1 MVYHDVD
8 MTYTFAI
15 PAGNR
20 LCELNRMDSYKVIH
34 EPVMDALTGLG
45 TGAHLEPDLGIKHD
59 RATLQCFVSPSPND
73 VMDSAGAKLAGA
85 AQRRTRKGILH
96 QGSVVITSL
105 PPRKIVIAALQE
117 KFEEMLAYTYEPFPV
132 REEFIAAA
140 ENLAKNKYSTEKWNE
155 YAEVGDDL

>member
-1 MVYHDVD
+1 
-8 MTYTFAI
+8 
-15 PAGNR
+15 
-20 LCELNRMDSYKVIH
+20 
-34 EPVMDALTGLG
+34 
-45 TGAHLEPDLGIKHD
+45 
-59 RATLQCFVSPSPND
+59 
-73 VMDSAGAKLAGA
+73 MDSAGAKLAGA